1 MGIFDIIELRNHVQ
15 AVGEYLFY
23 IDAHCEPSK
32 DAQHCH
38 VLISGHLKQMNDIL
52 AKMEKCP

>member
-1 MGIFDIIELRNHVQ
+1 MGIFDIIELRNHIQ

-38 VLISGHLKQMNDIL
+38 VLISGHLKQMNDLL
-52 AKMEKCP
+52 AKLEKNP